1 MVCMGNICRSP
12 TAQGVLESMLLE
24 SSLAGLVE
32 VDSAGTH
39 AYHLGSAPDLRAQ
52 HAAAARGIDL
62 SRQRARRIAAEDF
75 ERYDYIIAMDQH
87 NLEDLLAKCPTEQL
101 RSRVR
106 LLMDFAPGIDVRDVP
121 DPYYGGRLGFER
133 VLDLID
139 EAARGL
145 FAYLER
151 EHSK

>member
-1 MVCMGNICRSP
+1 
-12 TAQGVLESMLLE
+12 
-24 SSLAGLVE
+24 
-32 VDSAGTH
+32 
-39 AYHLGSAPDLRAQ
+39 
-52 HAAAARGIDL
+52 
-62 SRQRARRIAAEDF
+62 
-75 ERYDYIIAMDQH
+75 MDQH